1 MLDEK
6 RIKEAENNIKRYLEE
21 GLLKKIKE
29 YNENIFN
36 TFRKDSE
43 ESLKVAGL
51 LSKNNLSWLW
61 TIVCSYYSMFYIAN
75 AVIYKLGYKI
85 GGKIAHK
92 ITSDALIF
100 YVRKKLKEKLLE
112 DFETAKEEA
121 LELAGIKA
129 DELIESF
136 DFERLKRS
144 RFQYEMTEPIK
155 KTKAETSLNRAKKF
169 VFEME
174 KLLMERG

>member
-1 MLDEK
+1 MLDKK
-6 RIKEAENNIKRYLEE
+6 RTIEAENNVKRYLEE
-21 GLLKKIKE
+21 GLLKKTKD
-29 YNENIFN
+29 YNEDIFN
-36 TFRKDSE
+36 TFKKNSE
-43 ESLKVAGL
+43 ESLKVAEF

-61 TIVCSYYSMFYIAN
+61 TIVCSYYSMFYISN

-85 GGKIAHK
+85 GEKIAHK
-92 ITSDALIF
+92 VTSDALIV
-100 YVRKKLKEKLLE
+100 YVRKKLKESLLK

-136 DFERLKRS
+136 DFERIKRS

-155 KTKAETSLNRAKKF
+155 KIKAETSLNRAKKF
-169 VFEME
+169 IFEIE
-174 KLLMERG
+174 KILLKN